1 MAVLDSGADPIGNQR
16 MLNYKVMN
24 NQKRYRSFSF
34 IFKAGPDY
42 MIDAIAKALGNTTYD
57 ANDNDYYVDCDDKTL
72 GNMEFTFGKFKVVM
86 KPGDY
91 LEPHGV
97 SNLQSYVVLFS
108 IVTII
113 TYLFSASM
121 LSEHANPE

>member
-1 MAVLDSGADPIGNQR
+1 
-16 MLNYKVMN
+16 
-24 NQKRYRSFSF
+24 
-34 IFKAGPDY
+34 
-42 MIDAIAKALGNTTYD
+42 MIDTIAKALGNTTYD

-108 IVTII
+108 ITIII
-113 TYLFSASM
+113 TYLFSVSM
-121 LSEHANPE
+121 LSEHPE